1 MIFYLILA
9 IGIITLIAACFCNWN
24 RVNDTVEIALDFIS
38 TVFCCAALILSMIVL
53 LVNTNIDAKIASDQE
68 QYSSLVYQLESGSFN
83 EGNSVARKELYKE
96 IQKWNEDLAYN
107 KKAQYDFWIGPFCP
121 DYYDNFDFIRI
132 EDEVNA
138 ELGKK

>member
-9 IGIITLIAACFCNWN
+9 VGIITFITAFFCNQN
-24 RVNDTVEIALDFIS
+24 CVNDALEIVLDFIS
-38 TVFCCAALILSMIVL
+38 TVFCCAALVLSMVIL
-53 LVNTNIDAKIASDQE
+53 LININIDAKIASDQE
-68 QYSSLVYQLESGSFN
+68 KYNSLVYQLESGSFN

-96 IQKWNEDLAYN
+96 IQEWNEDLAYN
-107 KKAQYDFWIGPFCP
+107 KKAQYDFWIGPFYP